1 MRLLTVILL
10 LGMFGMESYA
20 MEESSIIEET
30 AAEMES
36 EAAWQQEKEAEDA
49 ESFLK
54 AFFSLKPLPEEAA
67 DQKNESTTEAK
78 ESSAEADND
87 SAEAE
92 AESTEASSGA
102 ADAEEKHTETD
113 GENAAIDVDEIMQN
127 YVEYYTAYY
136 EEAQLTPYLSEKGF
150 DTLVSK
156 RMPQKYQKLMEEGT
170 VLVEDVKLLDCEARL
185 FVGGN
190 LYTYEVDLRLD
201 GKEAIVCVDGQLMM
215 DADGKV
221 EDLYVNETEE
231 FLTLLSGA
239 QQEFA
244 ESAAETESE

>member
-92 AESTEASSGA
+92 AESTEASGCA
-102 ADAEEKHTETD
+102 ADAEEKHTEID

-185 FVGGN
+185 FVGD
-190 LYTYEVDLRLD
+190 YLR
-201 GKEAIVCVDGQLMM
+201 
-215 DADGKV
+215 
-221 EDLYVNETEE
+221 
-231 FLTLLSGA
+231 
-239 QQEFA
+239 
-244 ESAAETESE
+244 